1 MDHLLEFCESDRQKQ
16 IVALTIEGHTKKTIG
31 EILGVSERRIFKAL
45 QRVKARAAM
54 CGIAPDADMD
64 YQIPVGFN
72 VKGTS
77 TLIDKTTGESKLQW
91 VKTEAN
97 KEAQEELMRECVEAL
112 KAELPKY
119 DPVFFKA
126 TTVSDLATVYT
137 ITDAHVGM
145 KAWGKETGADWDLDI
160 AERTITSAM
169 FELVNAAPCSY
180 LGVIAQ
186 LGDFLHADSIT
197 PMTPTSGHL
206 LDADDRFSKVV
217 QVAIRILRRVIA
229 HALTKHEKILFIN
242 AEGNHDLS
250 SSIWLRELFKA
261 VYENEPRIEVVDTPL
276 PYYVYQHGETMLA
289 WHHGHLKN
297 NGQLPLMFASQF
309 YDMWGKTKKR
319 YCHTGHRHHFDEK
332 EHSGMY
338 VVQHSTIAARDAY
351 AARGGWMS
359 ERTMKAITYSKRFGE
374 CGRITVTPEMF
385 ADLKKA

>member
-1 MDHLLEFCESDRQKQ
+1 MDHLLEFCLSDTQRKVIELLMQGLTKREVASRLNVTER
-16 IVALTIEGHTKKTIG
+16 IVF
-31 EILGVSERRIFKAL
+31 RRL
-45 QRVKARAAM
+45 QSVKARAAM
-54 CGIAPDADMD
+54 AGIAPDADMD

-91 VKTEAN
+91 IKTDAN
-97 KEAQEELMRECVEAL
+97 KEAQEELMRECIEAL

-119 DPVFFKA
+119 DPVSFKA

-169 FELVNAAPCSY
+169 FELINAAPCSY
-180 LGVIAQ
+180 LGVVAQ

-229 HALTKHEKILFIN
+229 HALTKHERLLFIN

-261 VYENEPRIEVVDTPL
+261 VYENEPRIDVVDTPL
-276 PYYVYQHGETMLA
+276 PYYVYQHGQTMLA
-289 WHHGHLKN
+289 WHHGHLKKN
-297 NGQLPLMFASQF
+297 DQLPILFASQF
-309 YDMWGKTKKR
+309 HDMWGKTVKR

-359 ERTMKAITYSKRFGE
+359 ERNMKAITYHKKFGE
-374 CGRITVTPEMF
+374 VGRITVTPEMF
-385 ADLKKA
+385 K

>member
-1 MDHLLEFCESDRQKQ
+1 MDHLLEFCNTEHQTK
-16 IVALTIEGHTKKTIG
+16 IVELTCQGYTKRVIG
-31 EILGVSERRIFKAL
+31 DMLGISERRVFKHLRAIKAKAAL
-45 QRVKARAAM
+45 A
-54 CGIAPDADMD
+54 GIAPEADMD
-64 YQIPVGFN
+64 YRTPVGFN

-77 TLIDKTTGESKLQW
+77 TLIDKTTGETKLQW
-91 VKTEAN
+91 IKTDVN
-97 KEAQEELMRECVEAL
+97 KDAQEELMRECVEAL
-112 KAELPKY
+112 KAELPRY
-119 DPVFFKA
+119 DPVSFKA

-145 KAWGKETGADWDLDI
+145 KAWGKETGADWDLEI
-160 AERTITSAM
+160 AEKTITSAII
-169 FELVNAAPCSY
+169 ELVNAAPCSR

-197 PMTPTSGHL
+197 PLTPTSGHL

-229 HALTKHEKILFIN
+229 HSLTKHEKILFIN

-261 VYENEPRIEVVDTPL
+261 VYENEPRIHVVDTPL
-276 PYYVYQHGETMLA
+276 PYYVVKHGDTMLA
-289 WHHGHLKN
+289 WHHGHLKKN
-297 NGQLPLMFASQF
+297 DQLPMLFASQF
-309 YDMWGKTKKR
+309 HDIWGQTKKR

-359 ERTMKAITYSKRFGE
+359 ERTMKAITYHKKFGE
-374 CGRITVTPEMF
+374 VGRITVTPEMF
-385 ADLKKA
+385 T

>member
-1 MDHLLEFCESDRQKQ
+1 MDHLLEFCLGDIQTKVVEMTIQG
-16 IVALTIEGHTKKTIG
+16 LTKR
-31 EILGVSERRIFKAL
+31 EIAEKLGNTERRVFKAL
-45 QRVKARAAM
+45 QTVKNRAAM
-54 CGIAPDADMD
+54 AGIAPDADMD
-64 YQIPVGFN
+64 YKIPVGFN

-77 TLIDKTTGESKLQW
+77 TLIDKSTGESKLQW
-91 VKTEAN
+91 IKTDAN
-97 KEAQEELMRECVEAL
+97 KEVQEELMRECVDAL

-119 DPVFFKA
+119 EPVAFK
-126 TTVSDLATVYT
+126 TTTAADLATVYT

-145 KAWGKETGADWDLDI
+145 KAWGKETGADWDLEI

-169 FELVNAAPCSY
+169 IELVNAAPCSY
-180 LGVIAQ
+180 LGVVAQ

-217 QVAIRILRRVIA
+217 NVAIRILRRVIA
-229 HALTKHEKILFIN
+229 YALTKHEKILFIN

-250 SSIWLRELFKA
+250 SSIWLRELFKT
-261 VYENEPRIEVVDTPL
+261 VYENEPRIDVVDTPL
-276 PYYVYQHGETMLA
+276 PYYVYQHGQTMLA
-289 WHHGHLKN
+289 WHHGHLKKN
-297 NGQLPLMFASQF
+297 DQLPILFASQF
-309 YDMWGKTKKR
+309 HDMWGKTNKR

-359 ERTMKAITYSKRFGE
+359 ERNMKAITYHKKFGE
-374 CGRITVTPEMF
+374 VGRITVTPEMF
-385 ADLKKA
+385 K

>member
-1 MDHLLEFCESDRQKQ
+1 MQG
-16 IVALTIEGHTKKTIG
+16 ITKS
-31 EILGVSERRIFKAL
+31 EIARRLNTNERKVYRSI
-45 QRVKARAAM
+45 QHIKARAAM
-54 CGIAPDADMD
+54 VGVAPDADLD
-64 YQIPVGFN
+64 YRIPVGFN

-91 VKTEAN
+91 IKTDAN
-97 KEAQEELMRECVEAL
+97 KEAQEELMRECIEAL

-119 DPVFFKA
+119 DPVSFKA

-169 FELVNAAPCSY
+169 FELINAAPCSY
-180 LGVIAQ
+180 LGVVAQ

-229 HALTKHEKILFIN
+229 HALTKHERLLFIN

-261 VYENEPRIEVVDTPL
+261 VYENEPRIDVVDTPL
-276 PYYVYQHGETMLA
+276 PYYVYQHGQTMLA
-289 WHHGHLKN
+289 WHHGHLKKN
-297 NGQLPLMFASQF
+297 DQLPILFASQF
-309 YDMWGKTKKR
+309 HDMWGKTVKR

-359 ERTMKAITYSKRFGE
+359 ERNMKAITYHKKFGE
-374 CGRITVTPEMF
+374 VGRITVTPEMF
-385 ADLKKA
+385 K

>member
-1 MDHLLEFCESDRQKQ
+1 MDHLLEFCLSDTQRKVIELLMQGLTKREVASRLNVTER
-16 IVALTIEGHTKKTIG
+16 IVF
-31 EILGVSERRIFKAL
+31 RRL
-45 QRVKARAAM
+45 QSVKARAAM
-54 CGIAPDADMD
+54 AGIAPDADMD

-91 VKTEAN
+91 IKTDAN
-97 KEAQEELMRECVEAL
+97 KEAQEELMRECIEAL

-119 DPVFFKA
+119 DPVSFKA

-160 AERTITSAM
+160 AELTITSAM
-169 FELVNAAPCSY
+169 FELINAAPCSY
-180 LGVIAQ
+180 LGVVAQ

-217 QVAIRILRRVIA
+217 NVAIRILRRVIA

-261 VYENEPRIEVVDTPL
+261 VYENEPRIDVVDTPL
-276 PYYVYQHGETMLA
+276 PYYVYQHGQTMLA
-289 WHHGHLKN
+289 WHHGHLKKN
-297 NGQLPLMFASQF
+297 DQLPILFASQF
-309 YDMWGKTKKR
+309 HNMWGKTVKR

-338 VVQHSTIAARDAY
+338 VVQHSTMAARDAY

-359 ERTMKAITYSKRFGE
+359 ERNMKAITYHKKFGE
-374 CGRITVTPEMF
+374 VGRITVTPEMF
-385 ADLKKA
+385 K

>member
-1 MDHLLEFCESDRQKQ
+1 MDHLLEFCNTEHQTK
-16 IVALTIEGHTKKTIG
+16 IVELTCQGFTKRVIG
-31 EILGVSERRIFKAL
+31 DMLGISERRVFKHLRSLKAKAAL
-45 QRVKARAAM
+45 S
-54 CGIAPDADMD
+54 GIAPEADMD
-64 YQIPVGFN
+64 YRTPVGFN

-77 TLIDKTTGESKLQW
+77 TLIDKTTGETKLQW
-91 VKTEAN
+91 IKTDVN
-97 KEAQEELMRECVEAL
+97 KDAQEELMRECVEAL
-112 KAELPKY
+112 KAELPRY
-119 DPVFFKA
+119 EPVSFKA

-160 AERTITSAM
+160 AEKTITSAII
-169 FELVNAAPCSY
+169 ELVNAAPCSR
-180 LGVIAQ
+180 LGVVAQ

-197 PMTPTSGHL
+197 PLTPTSGHL

-229 HALTKHEKILFIN
+229 HSLTKHENILFIN

-261 VYENEPRIEVVDTPL
+261 VYENEPRIHVIDTPL
-276 PYYVYQHGETMLA
+276 PYYVVKHGDTMLA
-289 WHHGHLKN
+289 WHHGHIKKN
-297 NGQLPLMFASQF
+297 DQLPMLFASQF
-309 YDMWGKTKKR
+309 HDIWGQTKKR

-359 ERTMKAITYSKRFGE
+359 ERTMKAITYHKKFGE
-374 CGRITVTPEMF
+374 VGRITVTPEMF
-385 ADLKKA
+385 T